1 MELTKITEQGLKA
14 GLGFAVFGAT
24 ICPKCKLTFL
34 DGIEGGSENKFCDE
48 CEGEGETKWTLKR

>member
-48 CEGEGETKWTLKR
+48 CEGEGE